1 MRRLLLL
8 ANPAASGFT
17 GAAFREVRTALAED
31 WEVAAEWPDDAVDAR
46 RRAAA
51 AAAGGV
57 DAVAAMGGDGIVHH
71 VANGLVGT
79 DTALAIV
86 PAGTTNVLARILG
99 LPSRPA
105 AAARRLARLP
115 ATPTPMLR
123 VEAVGVD
130 GERRIEYAT
139 FAAGVGYDADVV
151 AAAERRPHAKLRLG
165 GVHYAT
171 TAISKLLLDWRGRV
185 PNLSV
190 SCDGERVDAL
200 ALLTQVYGPYTY
212 FGKVALYLTPER
224 HAGFASLAAGDL
236 EVHRSAELF
245 LRAILRRPVPERL
258 GTRIWKD
265 FAEIAIEAEPPAPY
279 EADGEHLGMAVELRL
294 SPVPEAI
301 RILRDPVIPRGGG
314 SRFGRGRG
322 SRFLRRRTAS

>member
-17 GAAFREVRTALAED
+17 GAAFREVRAALAED
-31 WEVAAEWPDDAVDAR
+31 WDVAAEWPDDAVDAR

-79 DTALAIV
+79 DTPLAIV

-99 LPSRPA
+99 LPNRPA
-105 AAARRLARLP
+105 AAARRFARLP

-151 AAAERRPHAKLRLG
+151 AAAERRPYAKLRLG

-200 ALLTQVYGPYTY
+200 ALLTQVWGPYTY

-236 EVHRSAELF
+236 EVHRAAELF
-245 LRAILRRPVPERL
+245 LRAILRRPAPERL
-258 GTRIWKD
+258 ATRIWKD
-265 FAEIAIEAEPPAPY
+265 FAEITIEAEPPAPY
-279 EADGEHLGMAVELRL
+279 EAYAEHLGTAVELRL

-301 RILRDPVIPRGGG
+301 RILRDPAIPLGGG

-322 SRFLRRRTAS
+322 SRFPRRRTAS